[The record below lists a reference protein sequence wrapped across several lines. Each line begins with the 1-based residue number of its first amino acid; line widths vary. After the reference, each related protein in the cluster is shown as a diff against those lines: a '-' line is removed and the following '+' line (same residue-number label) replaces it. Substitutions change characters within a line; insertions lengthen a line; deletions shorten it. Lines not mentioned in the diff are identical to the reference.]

1 MGIIL
6 KRKTIDQISLQKR
19 IFKNILKIISQS
31 IHVFDKCFTQL
42 IGKKTTTKFRV
53 FFGKKQLLILTVFA
67 CFLDFEIQLVTKTIK
82 SSPSQMFL
90 KIGVLKNVAN
100 FQTKTVLASLL
111 NKVAGLKVYN
121 FIKKKLQQRCFTVI
135 RNFFKN
141 SFLIQYIR
149 WLLTIVRRT

>member
-6 KRKTIDQISLQKR
+6 KRKTIDQISLQER

-31 IHVFDKCFTQL
+31 IHIFGKCFTQL
-42 IGKKTTTKFRV
+42 IGKKNNKIQSL
-53 FFGKKQLLILTVFA
+53 FGKKQLLILTVFA

-90 KIGVLKNVAN
+90 KIDVLKNVAN
-100 FQTKTVLASLL
+100 LQTKTVLASLL

-121 FIKKKLQQRCFTVI
+121 FIKKKLQRRCFSVNI
-135 RNFFKN
+135 GNFFKN
-141 SFLIQYIR
+141 IFLIEYIR
-149 WLLTIVRRT
+149 WLLTIVRMT